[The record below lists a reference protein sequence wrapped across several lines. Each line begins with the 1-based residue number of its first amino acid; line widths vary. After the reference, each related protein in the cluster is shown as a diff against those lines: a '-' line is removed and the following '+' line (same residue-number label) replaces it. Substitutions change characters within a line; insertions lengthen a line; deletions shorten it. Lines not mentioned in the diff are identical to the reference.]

1 MLTAATSAYSAEV
14 TSDTQRGA
22 QQGLLS
28 QTQDATFA
36 LMPILL
42 GLIAARTSNGTAI
55 MATGVMMAAS
65 TAAFGALCGEHARR

>member
-1 MLTAATSAYSAEV
+1 MTAATSAYSAEV

-28 QTQDATFA
+28 QTQDATFV

-42 GLIAARTSNGTAI
+42 GLIAARASNGAAI
-55 MATGVMMAAS
+55 MATGLMMGAS
-65 TAAFGALCGEHARR
+65 TAAFGVLCGRHGSR